1 MRIGNWLGGSVI
13 MALATIHGM
22 AATARTAEHVTTVP
36 IGGSLDGQSGDRYY
50 GVYVPTRFG
59 GVAPDQND
67 VGEHRRAQKTER
79 HAAGQRPGHRL
90 RSARVVH
97 LQS

>member
-13 MALATIHGM
+13 MALAAIHGM

-36 IGGSLDGQSGDRYY
+36 LGGSLDGQSGDRYY

-59 GVAPDQND
+59 GELQV
-67 VGEHRRAQKTER
+67 KTTSGKIVELK
-79 HAAGQRPGHRL
+79 RPNGTP
-90 RSARVVH
+90 
-97 LQS
+97 LQSTARTSASTSRGGIHSR